1 MNCAIVYLKGPNHL
15 GNPTSYWINCKK
27 FPFLGHC
34 VLYLKCKYL
43 LSKNYSWLYWIVL
56 LFLLSIGGRYSHF
69 DEYFEMLISRKKN
82 NCIHTQKSRL
92 ELSCKIATVSP
103 SAFLGEICGI
113 ATDGKISQS
122 SPKSSTWN

>member
-1 MNCAIVYLKGPNHL
+1 MA
-15 GNPTSYWINCKK
+15 
-27 FPFLGHC
+27 
-34 VLYLKCKYL
+34 L
-43 LSKNYSWLYWIVL
+43 LNVHIVL
-56 LFLLSIGGRYSHF
+56 LFLLFIGGRYSHF

-122 SPKSSTWN
+122 SPKSST